1 MSRARFVVAEIGSGL
16 RRNASMAIAVIL
28 VTFVSLTFVGAAA
41 LLQQQVD
48 NLKDDWYDRVEVS
61 IFLCPADSSQPT
73 CADGEVTEE
82 QMAAVL
88 AVLEGEALAPYVDT
102 IYTESK
108 EEAFAALQEQMAG
121 TVWAESVTV
130 DLMQVS
136 FRVKLTDPEQY
147 QVVADAVAGRPGVD
161 SVRDQR
167 QILEP
172 LFLVLNR
179 ATLLSAGLAV
189 VMIVAAVL
197 LITTT
202 IRLSAMSR
210 RRETEIMRL
219 VGASAVFIQLPFMLE
234 GAIAATIGSALAV
247 GGLFL
252 GVRYLVEDWLASSL
266 QWANLVTTAD
276 VLAIA
281 PWLVAIAIGLAAVS
295 SLVTLSRYA
304 RV

>member
-1 MSRARFVVAEIGSGL
+1 MTV
-16 RRNASMAIAVIL
+16 AVIL

-41 LLQQQVD
+41 LLQVQIG
-48 NLKDDWYDRVEVS
+48 NMKDDWYDKVEVS
-61 IFLCPADSSQPT
+61 IFLCPADSTQST
-73 CADGEVTEE
+73 CADGEVTQQ
-82 QMAAVL
+82 QMDDVMAVL
-88 AVLEGEALAPYVDT
+88 NSDALAPYIQT
-102 IYTESK
+102 IFTETK
-108 EEAFAALQEQMAG
+108 EQAFEALQEQMAG

-136 FRVKLTDPEQY
+136 YRVKLVDPEQY

-172 LFLVLNR
+172 LFLILNR
-179 ATLLSAGLAV
+179 ATLLSVGLAV

-210 RRETEIMRL
+210 RRETGIMRL
-219 VGASAVFIQLPFMLE
+219 VGASNLFIQLPFMLE
-234 GAIAATIGSALAV
+234 GALAALIGSLLAV
-247 GGLFL
+247 TGLYV
-252 GVRYLVEDWLASSL
+252 GVRYLVEDWLQGSL
-266 QWANLVTTAD
+266 QWATLVTTDD
-276 VLAIA
+276 VLLIA
-281 PWLVAIAIGLAAVS
+281 PWLVLISIGLAAIS
-295 SLVTLSRYA
+295 SLVTLSRYT

>member
-1 MSRARFVVAEIGSGL
+1 MSRARFVFAEIGSGL
-16 RRNASMAIAVIL
+16 RRNLSMTVAVIL

-41 LLQQQVD
+41 LLQVQIG
-48 NLKDDWYDRVEVS
+48 NMKDDWYDKVEVS
-61 IFLCPADSSQPT
+61 IFLCPADSTQPT
-73 CADGEVTEE
+73 CADGEVTQQ
-82 QMAAVL
+82 QMDDVIAVL
-88 AVLEGEALAPYVDT
+88 NSDALAPYIQT
-102 IYTESK
+102 IFTETK
-108 EEAFAALQEQMAG
+108 EQAFEALQEQMAG

-136 FRVKLTDPEQY
+136 YRVKLVDPEQY

-172 LFLVLNR
+172 LFLILNR
-179 ATLLSAGLAV
+179 ATLLSVGLAV

-210 RRETEIMRL
+210 RRETGIMRL
-219 VGASAVFIQLPFMLE
+219 VGASNLFIQLPFMLE
-234 GAIAATIGSALAV
+234 GALAALIGSLLAV
-247 GGLFL
+247 TGLYV
-252 GVRYLVEDWLASSL
+252 GVRYLVEDWLQGSL
-266 QWANLVTTAD
+266 QWANLVTTDD
-276 VLAIA
+276 VLLIA
-281 PWLVAIAIGLAAVS
+281 PWLVLISIGLAAIS
-295 SLVTLSRYA
+295 SLVTLSRYT

>member
-1 MSRARFVVAEIGSGL
+1 VSRLRFVAAEIRSGL
-16 RRNASMAIAVIL
+16 RRNLSMAVAVVL

-41 LLQQQVD
+41 LLQIQVG
-48 NLKDDWYDRVEVS
+48 NMKDDWYDKVEVS
-61 IFLCPADSSQPT
+61 VFLCPADSTVPT
-73 CADGEVTEE
+73 CAEGEVTPA
-82 QMAAVL
+82 QMADVMAVL
-88 AVLEGEALAPYVDT
+88 GSDALAPYVQT
-102 IYTESK
+102 VYTESK
-108 EEAFAALQEQMAG
+108 EDAYAALQAQMAG

-136 FRVKLTDPEQY
+136 YRIKLTDPEQY
-147 QVVADAVAGRPGVD
+147 QVVADAVAGRAGVE

-179 ATLLSAGLAV
+179 ATLLSVGLAA

-210 RRETEIMRL
+210 RRETGIMRL
-219 VGASAVFIQLPFMLE
+219 VGASNTFIQLPFMLE
-234 GAIAATIGSALAV
+234 GALAALVGSLLAV
-247 GGLFL
+247 GGLYL
-252 GVRYLVEDWLASSL
+252 GVRYLVEDWLQGSL
-266 QWANLVTTAD
+266 QWVNLVGTQD

-281 PWLVAIAIGLAAVS
+281 PWLILISILLAAIS
-295 SLVTLSRYA
+295 SLVTLRRYT